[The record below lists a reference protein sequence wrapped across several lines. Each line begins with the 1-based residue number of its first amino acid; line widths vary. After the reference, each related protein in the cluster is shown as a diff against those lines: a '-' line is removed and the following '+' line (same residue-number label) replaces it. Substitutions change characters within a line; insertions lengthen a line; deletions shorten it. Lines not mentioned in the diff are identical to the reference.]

1 MNAMVVAFCQQSGCS
16 LLEILYAVNKALP
29 EDKRYMTSDQIFE
42 FYNEWLERLAENE
55 DVEKDAEIEQKFIDL
70 LVKRLEKILAV
81 QKPDKFKDDVLSNV
95 DL

>member
-1 MNAMVVAFCQQSGCS
+1 M
-16 LLEILYAVNKALP
+16 P

>member
-1 MNAMVVAFCQQSGCS
+1 
-16 LLEILYAVNKALP
+16 
-29 EDKRYMTSDQIFE
+29 MTSDQIFE

>member
-1 MNAMVVAFCQQSGCS
+1 
-16 LLEILYAVNKALP
+16 
-29 EDKRYMTSDQIFE
+29 MTSEQIFE